1 MAITY
6 RRNYLLIY
14 FWQSLSILLGFLSL
28 FVVVP
33 YLSSDKILFGI
44 YSVCTSL
51 TIFFSYADLGFVSAG
66 VKYAAEYFIQ
76 GNKEKE
82 VKMIG
87 FVAFMMMVMFL
98 IVSLI
103 IVVCATYPKLLIPEL
118 QVGST
123 HFFLARWLLVTLA
136 LSCPI
141 IIGQRVLNMIFT
153 IRVEDYKFQRVS
165 ILGSLLKIFSVFY
178 FFREGA
184 YQLLEYYV
192 FSQVINFLIVIIA
205 LLYIRNYGY
214 KSAKFSYISKFH
226 IIISCKSI
234 VYIVMCFYQETN

>member
-82 VKMIG
+82 VK
-87 FVAFMMMVMFL
+87 
-98 IVSLI
+98 
-103 IVVCATYPKLLIPEL
+103 
-118 QVGST
+118 
-123 HFFLARWLLVTLA
+123 
-136 LSCPI
+136 
-141 IIGQRVLNMIFT
+141 
-153 IRVEDYKFQRVS
+153 
-165 ILGSLLKIFSVFY
+165 
-178 FFREGA
+178 
-184 YQLLEYYV
+184 
-192 FSQVINFLIVIIA
+192 
-205 LLYIRNYGY
+205 
-214 KSAKFSYISKFH
+214 
-226 IIISCKSI
+226 
-234 VYIVMCFYQETN
+234 